1 MTIQIAVDAT
11 PNPQAMKFTPD
22 LGRPLVEG
30 RSQTYNSPR
39 DAETSPLA
47 RSLFTVP
54 GVVSVFITRSFITVR
69 KAEDTSWDAIV
80 PKVEAALQTCFS

>member
-1 MTIQIAVDAT
+1 
-11 PNPQAMKFTPD
+11 MKFTPD

-39 DAETSPLA
+39 EAETSPLA
-47 RSLFTVP
+47 RSLFAVP

-69 KAEDTSWDAIV
+69 KAEDTSWGAIV
-80 PKVEAALQTCFS
+80 PQVEAALQTCFS